1 MAIDS
6 VPTFRTQDLALKALW
21 QAVDRLD
28 HLMQRLDE
36 VETLEKQ
43 AASHDPSPVA
53 STDAAAS
60 TPASS
65 TLAPSHLEPA
75 PADPKMVQLVSDRLD
90 SMIDQ
95 LEALLRQVDGGGA
108 V

>member
-36 VETLEKQ
+36 VETFEKQ
-43 AASHDPSPVA
+43 AASPDPSPVA
-53 STDAAAS
+53 STNSTASAAS
-60 TPASS
+60 TP
-65 TLAPSHLEPA
+65 APSHLEPV
-75 PADPKMVQLVSDRLD
+75 PADPKVVQLVSDRLD

-108 V
+108 A

>member
-43 AASHDPSPVA
+43 SASPDPSPVA
-53 STDAAAS
+53 STDSAAS
-60 TPASS
+60 AAS

-75 PADPKMVQLVSDRLD
+75 PADPKVVQLVSDRLD

-95 LEALLRQVDGGGA
+95 LEALLRQVDGGGT

>member
-36 VETLEKQ
+36 VETFEKQ
-43 AASHDPSPVA
+43 AASPDPSPVA
-53 STDAAAS
+53 STNSHRFCRQHACAK
-60 TPASS
+60 
-65 TLAPSHLEPA
+65 PS
-75 PADPKMVQLVSDRLD
+75 
-90 SMIDQ
+90 
-95 LEALLRQVDGGGA
+95 
-108 V
+108 